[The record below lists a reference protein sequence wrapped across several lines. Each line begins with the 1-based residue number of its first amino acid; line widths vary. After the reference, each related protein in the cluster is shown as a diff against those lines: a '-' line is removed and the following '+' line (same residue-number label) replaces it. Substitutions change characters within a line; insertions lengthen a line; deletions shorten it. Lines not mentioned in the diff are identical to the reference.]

1 MKIRLSTGREIP
13 VEKGQSV
20 LEALKAAE
28 FYLVASCGGKGTCG
42 KCRIR
47 LLEGKPEVRGYGK
60 LTNEE
65 KKAGLVLAC
74 QSYPEGDLKIEV
86 PETSRLVIGEKI
98 AVSRAENLLALL
110 GSLGKKVDP
119 VLKEIALDLPRPTLD
134 DPLSDLERLKRELRT
149 SGGLQEDFY
158 FASDFLRK
166 LGKKLREAD
175 WKILFRYA
183 GHEAVSV
190 VPRDDTDGHPAVHY
204 GAAVDIG
211 TTTVVVYLVNLIDG
225 KVIDVGLT
233 YNSQMRHGDDVI
245 TRIVYAT
252 EQGGLHELRRA
263 VREDINGLI
272 ETMARRHGIP
282 LEEIEL
288 AVLSGNTTMSHLFW
302 GLDPG
307 SIREEPYV
315 PAVSFFPLMSAQDAR
330 LSMNPEGPVYT
341 MPCIAS
347 YVGGDIVSGVLASG
361 MHRKE
366 EIALFMDIGT
376 NGEIA
381 VGNNEWLITAACS
394 AGPCFEGSGI
404 RHGMRATEGAIEGV
418 KINPRT
424 FLPEV
429 SVIGNGGPPRG
440 VCGSGMIDAV
450 SEMFLKGIVDR
461 KGNFHQERNIP
472 GLRIGPEGHEY
483 VLASS
488 PMGDITLTEVDVENI
503 LRAKAAVYA
512 GVSTLLKQV
521 GLTLDVIERIYIAGG
536 FGNYLNVE
544 KAIILGMLP
553 DMPREKFTFLG
564 NTSIT
569 GAYLALVSEE
579 LKKEAEAVAAR
590 MTYAELSVSAD
601 FMNEYMSALF
611 LPHTD
616 ASQFP
621 TVEALL
627 KDS

>member
-1 MKIRLSTGREIP
+1 MKIRLLSGREVP

-20 LEALKAAE
+20 LDALREAE
-28 FYLVASCGGKGTCG
+28 FYLVSSCGGKGTCG

-47 LLEGKPEVRGYGK
+47 LVEGRPEVRGYGK
-60 LTNEE
+60 LPDEE
-65 KKAGLVLAC
+65 RAKGILLAC
-74 QSYPEGDLKIEV
+74 QAFPEEDITIEV

-98 AVSRAENLLALL
+98 AVSRAGDLLALL
-110 GSLGKKVDP
+110 SSLGKKVDP
-119 VLKEIALDLPRPTLD
+119 ILKEVALDLPPPTLD
-134 DPLSDLERLKRELRT
+134 DPLSDLERLKRELRAT
-149 SGGLQEDFY
+149 GMEEDFY
-158 FASDFLRK
+158 FASDFIRR

-183 GHEAVSV
+183 GHEAVSIQ
-190 VPRDDTDGHPAVHY
+190 PRERKFHY
-204 GAAVDIG
+204 GAAIDIG

-272 ETMARRHGIP
+272 ETMAKRHGIP
-282 LEEIEL
+282 VEEIEL
-288 AVLSGNTTMSHLFW
+288 AVIAGNTTMSHLFW

-330 LSMNPEGPVYT
+330 LKMNPEGPVYT

-366 EIALFMDIGT
+366 EVALFMDIGT

-381 VGNNEWLITAACS
+381 VGNSEWLITAACS

-404 RHGMRATEGAIEGV
+404 RHGMRATEGAIESV
-418 KINPRT
+418 RINPAT
-424 FLPEV
+424 MEPEV
-429 SVIGNGGPPRG
+429 GIIGNGGPPRG
-440 VCGSGMIDAV
+440 ICGSGMIDAI
-450 SEMFLKGIVDR
+450 SEMFLKEIIDR
-461 KGNFHQERNIP
+461 KGNFHHEKPIP
-472 GLRIGPEGHEY
+472 GLRKGPEGYEY
-483 VLASS
+483 VLAHS
-488 PMGDITLTEVDVENI
+488 PTGAIALTEADVENI

-521 GLTLDVIERIYIAGG
+521 GLSLDAIERIYIAGG
-536 FGNYLNVE
+536 FGNYLDVE

-553 DMPREKFTFLG
+553 DMPRVKFTFLG
-564 NTSIT
+564 NTSVT
-569 GAYLALVSEE
+569 GAYLALVSQEM
-579 LKKEAEAVAAR
+579 KKEAEEIAAR
-590 MTYAELSVSAD
+590 MTYVELSVSAD

-616 ASQFP
+616 LSQFP
-621 TVEALL
+621 TVAALM
-627 KDS
+627 KGE